1 MEQTTHGEITRKVFS
16 WKRKSI
22 DFLLIFIYFIGYV
35 ILARIL
41 SVFQVYLK
49 RDIPL
54 AETLTDSS
62 GYVYTFLA
70 CIVFM
75 SPAGVYFRKVPACL
89 RIDPYSKSMEI
100 AKRKRTLRY
109 DLERTRF
116 CVFRKPLFVIL
127 EIHLSFENSR
137 GQMIEKLGTSIVAPK
152 WGLSINERTIKDVS
166 ERLRAMG
173 VEEIKDRRAKSLYEY
188 LYD

>member
-1 MEQTTHGEITRKVFS
+1 
-16 WKRKSI
+16 
-22 DFLLIFIYFIGYV
+22 
-35 ILARIL
+35 
-41 SVFQVYLK
+41 
-49 RDIPL
+49 
-54 AETLTDSS
+54 
-62 GYVYTFLA
+62 
-70 CIVFM
+70 
-75 SPAGVYFRKVPACL
+75 
-89 RIDPYSKSMEI
+89 MEI